1 MAADMTGTQDL
12 FVAKHIRWVQA
23 VFCSFFFCHY
33 VRFMFWYKG
42 ILGTF

>member
-23 VFCSFFFCHY
+23 VFCSFFFLPLCKVH
-33 VRFMFWYKG
+33 V
-42 ILGTF
+42 LV